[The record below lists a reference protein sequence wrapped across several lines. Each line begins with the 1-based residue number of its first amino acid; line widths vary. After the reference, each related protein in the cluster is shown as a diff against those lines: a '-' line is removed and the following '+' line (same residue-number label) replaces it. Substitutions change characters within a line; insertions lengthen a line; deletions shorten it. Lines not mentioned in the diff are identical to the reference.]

1 MNSPTGTNWLILP
14 LISSC
19 DKNKTKTGRESQS
32 KSSPSLLLYL
42 EFTGIIPPMTSKSA
56 RTLVLACATVM
67 EEMLPF
73 LGKDMDHK
81 ILDFG
86 LHVNPKEL
94 HRRLQDMIEKAGT
107 EYGTIILGYG
117 LCSLA
122 VVGLRSNGC
131 RLVIPRVDDCIGI
144 FFGSRQAHMQ
154 QCLLEPGTYYLT
166 RGWVEVGDTPFAEHE
181 RLVKKYGKE
190 KAWKYYQALMGKYK
204 RLAYIKTGS
213 PETGKFLEYARETAQ
228 KYGLHFE
235 ELDGSPELVRKLLH
249 GPWDAEIVVIEPGEI
264 CSLEL
269 FLPDANLER

>member
-1 MNSPTGTNWLILP
+1 MCLLP
-14 LISSC
+14 Y
-19 DKNKTKTGRESQS
+19 
-32 KSSPSLLLYL
+32 P
-42 EFTGIIPPMTSKSA
+42 EFTGIIPPMTNKSP

-73 LGKDMDHK
+73 LGNNMDYK

-94 HRRLQDMIEKAGT
+94 HRRLQDMIDTSSIGYE
-107 EYGTIILGYG
+107 TIILGYG
-117 LCSLA
+117 LCSMA

-144 FFGSRQAHMQ
+144 FFGSRQAYLQ

-190 KAWKYYQALMGKYK
+190 KAWRYYRALMGKYK

-213 PETGKFLEYARETAQ
+213 QETGKFLEYARETAQ
-228 KYGLHFE
+228 KYDLQFE
-235 ELDGSPELVRKLLH
+235 ELEGSPELVRKLLH
-249 GPWDAEIVVIEPGEI
+249 GPWDGEIVVINPGDI
-264 CSLEL
+264 CTLEL
-269 FLPDANLER
+269 FLPNANPER